1 MANNIKN
8 FIKKDIIIGASSI
21 LENKEALHITYGT
34 DRRFQYG
41 VGVSIV
47 SVLINN
53 TNDSFIFHIF
63 TDECS
68 DGYES
73 ELKQISKEYAT
84 CIKVHIVE
92 SSYFEHFPST
102 QVWSHA
108 MYYRLLAYDYLY
120 QQTKTVLY
128 LDADVMCNGNIS
140 GLFSSDLK
148 DSVSAVVDDLP
159 STKNASIKRLGELL
173 SDKQHYFNS
182 GVMLVNVDKW
192 HENDLTNKSLEMLTT
207 STSNNSIKY
216 PDQDVLNILLSGK
229 SIYLERKYNTIY
241 TLKSELEDKT
251 HKAFSNVIKDD
262 TIFVHFTGITKP
274 WHSWADYA
282 SRAIFVRAWSLS
294 PWKHRPLLPAESIPE
309 MQKQYKHLFVQGK
322 FFRGFIA
329 LIRYKFKK

>member
-8 FIKKDIIIGASSI
+8 FIKKNIIIGTTSI
-21 LENKEALHITYGT
+21 PENKESFHITYGT

-53 TNDSFIFHIF
+53 TSDSFIFHIF

-68 DGYES
+68 EDYES
-73 ELKQISKEYAT
+73 KLKKISKEYTT
-84 CIKVHIVE
+84 CIKVHIVD

-108 MYYRLLAYDYLY
+108 MYYRLLAYNYLY
-120 QQTKTVLY
+120 QQTEKVLY
-128 LDADVMCNGNIS
+128 LDADVMCNGNI
-140 GLFSSDLK
+140 GELFFFDLK

-159 STKNASIKRLGELL
+159 STKKASIKRLEKLL

-182 GVMLVNVDKW
+182 GVMLVNVGKW

-207 STSNNSIKY
+207 NTSNNLIKY
-216 PDQDVLNILLSGK
+216 PDQDILNILLSSK
-229 SIYLERKYNTIY
+229 TIYLERKYNTIY

-251 HKAFSNVIKDD
+251 HKAFRNVIKND
-262 TIFVHFTGITKP
+262 TVFVHFTGITKP

-282 SRAIFVRAWSLS
+282 SREIFVRAWSLS
-294 PWKHRPLLPAESIPE
+294 PWKHLPLLPAESIPE

-322 FFRGFIA
+322 FLRGFIA